1 MESMNITLRNKIICL
16 SHIAEGTGVIV
27 DREAIGCCSEV
38 SMNPTNREEKKL
50 KPLDGA

>member
-27 DREAIGCCSEV
+27 DRGAIGCRSEV
-38 SMNPTNREEKKL
+38 STNPANREEKKP
-50 KPLDGA
+50 KPLDRA